1 MKTGLVDGQAV
12 LAGPDAPRHA
22 ACHHCGAPVEL
33 RRHRPGAG
41 QRERVV
47 WYCRHCKGAGAHCAA
62 RVRSLAIP
70 RPRPVAGDPYAAL
83 GLELAR
89 QTIAQAKAGCVQAT
103 LALAFSPL
111 IARALDMANIAPEDA
126 LDTLLPA
133 AGARGQIV
141 FADEPGQVARQLAR
155 QAGPV
160 FDLHPPRNGQRNH
173 ALLESPWYVPLYR
186 TGPAI
191 AGLVRRV
198 LGLAQRVYVLG
209 TPEQW
214 ESIVSS

>member
-22 ACHHCGAPVEL
+22 ACPHCGEPVEL
-33 RRHRPGAG
+33 RQHRPGAG
-41 QRERVV
+41 QRERV
-47 WYCRHCKGAGAHCAA
+47 WYFRHCKGAGAHCVA
-62 RVRSLAIP
+62 RVRSLAVR
-70 RPRPVAGDPYAAL
+70 RPRPVASDPYAAL
-83 GLELAR
+83 GLDLAR
-89 QTIAQAKAGCVQAT
+89 RTIAQARAGCVQAT

-111 IARALDMANIAPEDA
+111 IALALDLAGVTPEEA
-126 LDTLLPA
+126 LDELPLVDA
-133 AGARGQIV
+133 AACQVV

-160 FDLHPPRNGQRNH
+160 FDLHPPRNGQHDR

-186 TGPAI
+186 TGPAT
-191 AGLVRRV
+191 AFLVRRV
-198 LGLAQRVYVLG
+198 SGIARWIYVLG

-214 ESIVSS
+214 EALAP